1 MHELMLIELD
11 AGEIVVNGGHQL
23 GIQDSNIEQCS
34 EPEHSSE
41 QWMRRRRQWL
51 GSLSSEY
58 YNQPTNYILNPLTYF
73 FLAVPWNKIIFLDEA
88 IIMWS

>member
-23 GIQDSNIEQCS
+23 EIQDSNIEQCS

-41 QWMRRRRQWL
+41 QWMRRRRQ
-51 GSLSSEY
+51 
-58 YNQPTNYILNPLTYF
+58 
-73 FLAVPWNKIIFLDEA
+73 
-88 IIMWS
+88 

>member
-41 QWMRRRRQWL
+41 QWMRRRRQ
-51 GSLSSEY
+51 
-58 YNQPTNYILNPLTYF
+58 
-73 FLAVPWNKIIFLDEA
+73 
-88 IIMWS
+88 